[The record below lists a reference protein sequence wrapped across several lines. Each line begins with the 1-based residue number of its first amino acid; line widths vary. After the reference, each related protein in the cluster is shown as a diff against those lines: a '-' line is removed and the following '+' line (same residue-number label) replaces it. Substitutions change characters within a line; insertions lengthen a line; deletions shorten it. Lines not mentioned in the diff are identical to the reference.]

1 MGGTETEASTG
12 ARKPLVVCPNA
23 QVLNMVNGN
32 IKKKCNYLF
41 DTLTFILKKNEAPEI
56 TKSTV

>member
-32 IKKKCNYLF
+32 IKKKMYLF